1 MRALCT
7 SILVVLFAPIVC
19 LGQALADRLPGD
31 AQIYIGWSGTQSL
44 GPGFDQS
51 HLKAILDAS
60 EFSQFLHESLPQWT
74 NRLGGMNPQFAGL
87 VRQVT
92 ELLSAAAQ
100 HPTVIYFGGLG
111 AANAGGPPIPQLA
124 IACDG
129 GDDAPRIE
137 QQVRRLL
144 ARAQNPGLNVRVFG
158 TLVVFSDFVFP
169 EHVDSPLSQ
178 NAGFQAAMSHLGKD
192 PVLAA
197 YVDGTAM
204 VATIDS
210 AIQQLA
216 PPQAQQ
222 LWPQI
227 RDALGLGGLKT
238 AAMTA
243 GFDGKNW
250 SEQAMVAAP
259 SPRKGLLALADS
271 APLGP
276 EIFKLIPDSATMAGA
291 GSCDFDALFTQIDHA
306 IVQFS
311 PDQGGQF
318 HQVLAQVNQTLGLDI
333 QKDFLAALGAQ
344 WAYYVDPATAGN
356 GILGCTIVN
365 RPRSADQL
373 QTSLNNLE
381 SLANNMIRQAIQR
394 GQGGSRGQMLIHVE
408 FRQLTSNGTS
418 VHYLATPLISPSW
431 AIKDGTLY
439 IGLYPQMVV
448 SAVNRPADA
457 KSIQDNPDF
466 QAVMQKLNAPA
477 AYSSFSFIDLPK
489 TMPNGYQGCLAL
501 SRLYF
506 GLGDVFG
513 AQTPPLI
520 MPPLDKIMSE
530 TEPAGCVSWS
540 DDAGFYFKSIEPFPG
555 ASAIGSADS
564 LAAVGV
570 GQTAMLTSVL
580 LPALNR
586 SREMAKRV
594 ACASNLRQI
603 GQGILM
609 YADNHQGNYPPDL
622 GTLVKT
628 GNLTAMFFVCPSANT
643 HPPGG
648 MTADQSA
655 DWVNA
660 NSDYIYIG
668 ANLKTGDPKVV
679 PSTTVVCYEKD
690 DNHGGNGMNLLFADG
705 HVEFMQLEPAHQA
718 INNSIIPR

>member
-1 MRALCT
+1 MRVLCT
-7 SILVVLFAPIVC
+7 SILVVLFAPMVC

-31 AQIYIGWSGTQSL
+31 AQIYVGWSGTDSL

-51 HLKAILDAS
+51 HLKAVLDAS
-60 EFSQFLHESLPQWT
+60 QFSQFLHDSLPQWT
-74 NRLGGMNPQFAGL
+74 SRIGGMNPQFSRL

-92 ELLSAAAQ
+92 DLLSAAAQ
-100 HPTVIYFGGLG
+100 HPTAFYFGGLG

-124 IACDG
+124 IVCDG
-129 GDDAPRIE
+129 GADAPKIE

-144 ARAQNPGLNVRVFG
+144 ERAQGPGLNLRVIG
-158 TLVVFSDFVFP
+158 TLVVVSDFVFP
-169 EHVDSPLSQ
+169 EHIDNPLSQ
-178 NAGFQAAMSHLGKD
+178 NAGFQAAMGQLGKD
-192 PVLAA
+192 PVLAM
-197 YVDGTAM
+197 YVDGTAT
-204 VATIDS
+204 VATIDA

-216 PPQAQQ
+216 PPQAKQ

-250 SEQAMVAAP
+250 SQQAMAAAP
-259 SPRKGLLALADS
+259 APRKGLLALADA
-271 APLGP
+271 APLAP
-276 EIFKLIPDSATMAGA
+276 EIFKLIPDSSTMAGA
-291 GSCDFDALFTQIDHA
+291 GSCDFDALFTQIDQA
-306 IVQFS
+306 VVQFA
-311 PDQGGQF
+311 PDQGNRF
-318 HQVLAQVNQTLGLDI
+318 HQVLAQVNQTLGLDV
-333 QKDFLAALGAQ
+333 QKDLLAALGAQ
-344 WAYYVDPATAGN
+344 WGYYVDPTTAGN
-356 GILGCTIVN
+356 GLLGCTIIN
-365 RPRSADQL
+365 RPRNADQL
-373 QTSLNNLE
+373 QTSLNTLE

-394 GQGGSRGQMLIHVE
+394 GQGGGRGQLTLHVE

-466 QAVMQKLNAPA
+466 QAVIQKLNAPA

-489 TMPNGYQGCLAL
+489 TMPNGYQGCLAM

-506 GLGDVFG
+506 GLGDLFG
-513 AQTPPLI
+513 AQSPPLI
-520 MPPLDKIMSE
+520 MPPLDKIMAE
-530 TEPAGCVSWS
+530 TEPAGCVSWG

-564 LAAVGV
+564 ISAAGV
-570 GQTAMLTSVL
+570 GETAMLASVL
-580 LPALNR
+580 LPAL
-586 SREMAKRV
+586 SKAREQANVVKCM
-594 ACASNLRQI
+594 SNLRQI
-603 GQGILM
+603 GQGLIM
-609 YADNHQGNYPPDL
+609 YASDHQGNLPPDL

-628 GNLTAMFFVCPSANT
+628 AGLTAMVFVCPSART
-643 HPPGG
+643 HPPGQ
-648 MTADQSA
+648 MTPDQLA

-668 ANLKTGDPKVV
+668 ANVNLSHVMAER
-679 PSTTVVCYEKD
+679 VVCYEKD
-690 DNHGGNGMNLLFADG
+690 DDHGGKGMNLLFADG
-705 HVEFMQLEPAHQA
+705 HVEFMPLEAAHQA
-718 INNSIIPR
+718 INNSIKPR

>member
-1 MRALCT
+1 MRVLFT
-7 SILVVLFAPIVC
+7 SILVVLFAPMVC

-31 AQIYIGWSGTQSL
+31 AQIYIGWSGADSL

-60 EFSQFLHESLPQWT
+60 QFSQFIHDSLPQLT
-74 NRLGGMNPQFAGL
+74 NRVSGLDRQFSEL
-87 VRQVT
+87 VRQVVD
-92 ELLSAAAQ
+92 LLSAAAE
-100 HPTVIYFGGLG
+100 HPTAIYFGGLG

-124 IACDG
+124 ILCDG
-129 GDDAPRIE
+129 GADAPKIE

-144 ARAQNPGLNVRVFG
+144 EQAQGPVLNVRVIG
-158 TLVVFSDFVFP
+158 TLVVLSDFAFP
-169 EHVDSPLSQ
+169 EHIDSPLSQ
-178 NAGFQAAMSHLGKD
+178 NAGFQAAMSQLGKD
-192 PVLAA
+192 PVLAM
-197 YVDGTAM
+197 YVDGTAT
-204 VATIDS
+204 VATIDA

-227 RDALGLGGLKT
+227 RDALGLPGLKA

-259 SPRKGLLALADS
+259 SPRKGLLTLADA
-271 APLGP
+271 APLAP
-276 EIFKLIPDSATMAGA
+276 EIFKLIPDSSTMAGA

-306 IVQFS
+306 VVQFT

-318 HQVLAQVNQTLGLDI
+318 HQILAQVNRTLGLDV
-333 QKDFLAALGAQ
+333 QRDFLAALGAQ
-344 WAYYVDPATAGN
+344 WGYYVDPATAGN
-356 GILGCTIVN
+356 GLLGCTIVN
-365 RPRSADQL
+365 RPRNADQL
-373 QTSLNNLE
+373 QTSLNTLE
-381 SLANNMIRQAIQR
+381 SLANNMIRQAIQH
-394 GQGGSRGQMLIHVE
+394 GQGGGGGQLTIHVE

-457 KSIQDNPDF
+457 KSILDNPDF
-466 QAVMQKLNAPA
+466 QAVIQKLNAPA
-477 AYSSFSFIDLPK
+477 SYSSFSFIDLPK

-506 GLGDVFG
+506 GLGDLFG
-513 AQTPPLI
+513 AQSPPLM
-520 MPPLDKIMSE
+520 MPPLDKIMAE

-564 LAAVGV
+564 LTAMGV
-570 GQTAMLTSVL
+570 GNTAMLTSVM

-586 SREMAKRV
+586 ARETANRV
-594 ACASNLRQI
+594 KCASNMRQI
-603 GQGILM
+603 GQWIVI
-609 YADNHQGNYPPDL
+609 YADTHQGNYPPDL

-628 GNLTAMFFVCPSANT
+628 GPLTAMVFVCPSANT
-643 HPPGG
+643 RPPGQ
-648 MTADQSA
+648 MTVDQSA
-655 DWVNA
+655 DWINT

-668 ANLKTGDPKVV
+668 ANLKTGADP
-679 PSTTVVCYEKD
+679 SIVVCYEKD
-690 DNHGGNGMNLLFADG
+690 DDHGGDGMNLLFADG
-705 HVEFMQLEPAHQA
+705 HVEFMQLEAAHQA
-718 INNSIIPR
+718 INNSINRR

>member
-1 MRALCT
+1 MRVLFT
-7 SILVVLFAPIVC
+7 SILVVLFAPIAC
-19 LGQALADRLPGD
+19 LGQADRLPGD
-31 AQIYIGWSGTQSL
+31 AQIYVGWSGTDSL

-51 HLKAILDAS
+51 HLKAVLDAS
-60 EFSQFLHESLPQWT
+60 QFSQFLHDSLPQWT
-74 NRLGGMNPQFAGL
+74 NRIGAMNPQLARV
-87 VRQVT
+87 VRPLMDILT
-92 ELLSAAAQ
+92 AAAQ
-100 HPTVIYFGGLG
+100 HPTAFYFGGLG

-129 GDDAPRIE
+129 GADAPKIE

-144 ARAQNPGLNVRVFG
+144 ERAQGPGLNLRVIG
-158 TLVVFSDFVFP
+158 TLVVVSDFAFP
-169 EHVDSPLSQ
+169 EHIDTPLSQ
-178 NAGFQAAMSHLGKD
+178 NAGFQAAMGQLGKD

-210 AIQQLA
+210 AIHQFA

-250 SEQAMVAAP
+250 SEQAIVAAP
-259 SPRKGLLALADS
+259 SPRKGLLALADA
-271 APLGP
+271 APLAP
-276 EIFKLIPDSATMAGA
+276 EMFKLIPDSSTLAGA
-291 GSCDFDALFTQIDHA
+291 GSCDFDALFTQIDQA
-306 IVQFS
+306 VVQFS
-311 PDQGGQF
+311 PDQGNQF
-318 HQVLAQVNQTLGLDI
+318 HQVLARVNQTLGLDI

-344 WAYYVDPATAGN
+344 WGYYVDPTTAGN
-356 GILGCTIVN
+356 GLLGCTIVN
-365 RPRSADQL
+365 RPRNADQL
-373 QTSLNNLE
+373 QTSLNTLE

-394 GQGGSRGQMLIHVE
+394 GQGGGRAQMMIHVE
-408 FRQLTSNGTS
+408 FRQMTSNGTS

-439 IGLYPQMVV
+439 IGLYPQIVV

-501 SRLYF
+501 TRLYF
-506 GLGDVFG
+506 GLGDIFG
-513 AQTPPLI
+513 AQSPPLI
-520 MPPLDKIMSE
+520 MPPLDKIMAE

-564 LAAVGV
+564 ISTASVGE
-570 GQTAMLTSVL
+570 TAMLASVL
-580 LPALNR
+580 LPPLNR
-586 SREMAKRV
+586 ARETANRV
-594 ACASNLRQI
+594 KCASNMRQI
-603 GQGILM
+603 GMGILM
-609 YADNHQGNYPPDL
+609 YANDHQGNYPPDL

-628 GNLTAMFFVCPSANT
+628 GSVTAAVFVCPSAKT
-643 HPPGG
+643 SPPGQ
-648 MTADQSA
+648 MTRDESA

-668 ANLKTGDPKVV
+668 ANLKQGADPSV
-679 PSTTVVCYEKD
+679 VVCYEKD
-690 DNHGGNGMNLLFADG
+690 DDHGGNGMNLLFADG
-705 HVEFMQLEPAHQA
+705 HVEFMQLEAAHQA
-718 INNSIIPR
+718 INNSIKPR

>member
-1 MRALCT
+1 MRVLFT
-7 SILVVLFAPIVC
+7 SILVVLFAPIAC

-31 AQIYIGWSGTQSL
+31 AQIYVGWSGTDSL

-51 HLKAILDAS
+51 HLKAVLDAS
-60 EFSQFLHESLPQWT
+60 QFSQFLHDSLPQWT
-74 NRLGGMNPQFAGL
+74 NRIGAMNPQLARV
-87 VRQVT
+87 VRPLMDILT
-92 ELLSAAAQ
+92 AAAQ
-100 HPTVIYFGGLG
+100 HPTAFYFGGLG

-129 GDDAPRIE
+129 GADAPKIE

-144 ARAQNPGLNVRVFG
+144 ERAQGPGLNLRVIG
-158 TLVVFSDFVFP
+158 TLVVVSDFAFP
-169 EHVDSPLSQ
+169 EHIDTPLSQ
-178 NAGFQAAMSHLGKD
+178 NAGFQAAMGQLGKD

-210 AIQQLA
+210 AIHQFA

-250 SEQAMVAAP
+250 SEQAIVAAP
-259 SPRKGLLALADS
+259 SPRKGLLALADA
-271 APLGP
+271 APLAP
-276 EIFKLIPDSATMAGA
+276 EMFKLIPDSSTLAGA
-291 GSCDFDALFTQIDHA
+291 GSCDFDALFTQIDQA
-306 IVQFS
+306 VVQFS
-311 PDQGGQF
+311 PDQGNQF
-318 HQVLAQVNQTLGLDI
+318 HQVLARVNQTLGLDI

-344 WAYYVDPATAGN
+344 WGYYVDPTTAGN
-356 GILGCTIVN
+356 GLLGCTIVN
-365 RPRSADQL
+365 RPRNADQL
-373 QTSLNNLE
+373 QTSLNTLE

-394 GQGGSRGQMLIHVE
+394 GQGGGRAQMMIHVE
-408 FRQLTSNGTS
+408 FRQMTSNGTS

-439 IGLYPQMVV
+439 IGLYPQIVV

-501 SRLYF
+501 TRLYF
-506 GLGDVFG
+506 GLGDIFG
-513 AQTPPLI
+513 AQSPPLI
-520 MPPLDKIMSE
+520 MPPLDKIMAE

-564 LAAVGV
+564 ISTASVGE
-570 GQTAMLTSVL
+570 TAMLASVL
-580 LPALNR
+580 LPPLNR
-586 SREMAKRV
+586 ARETANRV
-594 ACASNLRQI
+594 KCASNMRQI
-603 GQGILM
+603 GMGILM
-609 YADNHQGNYPPDL
+609 YANDHQGNYPPDL

-628 GNLTAMFFVCPSANT
+628 GSVTAAVFVCPSAKT
-643 HPPGG
+643 SPPGQ
-648 MTADQSA
+648 MTRDESA

-668 ANLKTGDPKVV
+668 ANLKQGADPSV
-679 PSTTVVCYEKD
+679 VVCYEKD
-690 DNHGGNGMNLLFADG
+690 DDHGGNGMNLLFADG
-705 HVEFMQLEPAHQA
+705 HVEFMQLEAAHQA
-718 INNSIIPR
+718 INNSIKPR